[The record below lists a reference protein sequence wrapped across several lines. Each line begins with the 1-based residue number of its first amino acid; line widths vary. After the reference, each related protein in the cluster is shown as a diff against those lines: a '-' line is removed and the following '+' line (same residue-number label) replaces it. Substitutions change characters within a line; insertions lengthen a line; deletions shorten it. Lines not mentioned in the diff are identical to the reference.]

1 VLCCIVLYCAVL
13 CCIVLVMSCS
23 SDKKLCVLGGAVV
36 ALVLREL
43 FSIWKT
49 KRGNNLLDYS
59 SDSDGDGGGDGGG
72 EKGRIGS
79 EHPYTTLRDKYNDC
93 VYMDYNATTPIW
105 PEVTQVMTVSTLC

>member
-1 VLCCIVLYCAVL
+1 
-13 CCIVLVMSCS
+13 MSCS

-36 ALVLREL
+36 ALMVREL

-49 KRGNNLLDYS
+49 KRGNNLLVCS
-59 SDSDGDGGGDGGG
+59 SDSKGDGGGGG
-72 EKGRIGS
+72 EKGGIGS